1 MNFTRESIFVGAI
14 RSFCTSLAMILGIAL
29 AIGIIGIALAFI
41 IGPQYLPPK
50 SNPMIMPDAQ
60 GQRAMLSGHAP
71 AILRI
76 DLKGVIGTG
85 DLTSDKIQSILLDS
99 REDFLG
105 GNRVKGVLLYVDTP
119 GGTTTD
125 ADAIYRA
132 LLDYKQKYNVPIYVY
147 VDGYCA
153 SGGMYI
159 SCAADKIY
167 ATPPSVI
174 GSVGVILG
182 PMFNVSEAMTKVGVS
197 ALTLS
202 EGKDKDEFD
211 PFRAWKPN
219 EGATLQDIMA
229 VLYDRFTSIV
239 ASARPKLTKEK
250 LVNDYGAHVFV
261 ASKAEE
267 LGYIDVANA
276 DYSQALQGL
285 TAAAQIADQ
294 TPYQVVQLI
303 PPHPFLNNLAQ
314 VIAPK
319 RILES
324 LGLSSPIKNPELS
337 GKLLYLYQP

>member
-1 MNFTRESIFVGAI
+1 MNFTRESIFVAAI
-14 RSFCTSLAMILGIAL
+14 RSFCTSLSMILGIAL
-29 AIGIIGIALAFI
+29 AIGIIGIALSFI
-41 IGPQYLPPK
+41 IGPQYTPPK
-50 SNPMIMPDAQ
+50 SNPMVMPDAQ
-60 GQRAMLSGHAP
+60 GHRSVLPGNAP

-76 DLKGVIGTG
+76 DLKGVIGVG
-85 DLTSDKIQSILLDS
+85 DLTSDKIESLLLDS

-105 GNRVKGVLLYVDTP
+105 GNRVKGIFLYVNTP
-119 GGTTTD
+119 GGAASD
-125 ADAIYRA
+125 ADSIYST
-132 LLDYKQKYNVPIYVY
+132 LMDYKQKYNVPIYAF

-167 ATPPSVI
+167 ATPSSVI

-182 PMFNVSEAMTKVGVS
+182 PMFNVSEAMSKVGVS

-202 EGKDKDEFD
+202 EGKDKDELD
-211 PFRAWKPN
+211 PFRPWRPN
-219 EGATLQDIMA
+219 EAANLQDIMA

-250 LVNDYGAHVFV
+250 LINDYGAHIFV
-261 ASKAEE
+261 AAKAEE
-267 LGYIDVANA
+267 LGYIDVADAN
-276 DYSQALQGL
+276 YSQALQGL
-285 TAAAQIADQ
+285 TTAAQIGDQ

-303 PPHPFLNNLAQ
+303 PPHPFFNNLTQ
-314 VIAPK
+314 VITPK
-319 RILES
+319 KILES